1 MSEILEFELNAENK
15 IEHLSKVVKA
25 IAGIAPQKLKAA
37 NLEDTKTGKSYT
49 GAEALSEIAKVL
61 NDVAYKVNNC

>member
-25 IAGIAPQKLKAA
+25 IAGISPQKLKAA
-37 NLEDTKTGKSYT
+37 KLEDTKTGKSYT
-49 GAEALSEIAKVL
+49 GFQVI
-61 NDVAYKVNNC
+61 